1 MKAALVGFLLACLAL
16 TPAVSAGSL
25 TAASPPYDRVLTIPL
40 NDWEAF
46 FVEVPAGGG
55 IIVTV
60 DLMSVGSI
68 DIYVTDRGGFTNYS
82 DPGATEFLYNVGWT
96 AGGGGGYKQTPPADR
111 RGAPWGL
118 ACAGTDLAPGTAA
131 SAPGTVSPSVLVR
144 AQQVNA
150 SGRCGA
156 VDDVAALFTPRS
168 IAVVGASRQP
178 GKIGYVLVHNLIVGE
193 DRGTIYPVTPNPT
206 SVHGIRAYP
215 NVAAIPD
222 PVDLAV
228 ICVPA
233 EPVPAI
239 AEECG

>member
-96 AGGGGGYKQTPPADR
+96 AEGTRDYNQTLTPSGAAAEELVVIVDNTDFWEGGATPSGSVVVRVQTFDGSGELGLVRGVLAFCGIGALIGIGGLGVILFLMRRKRARKAVASPAPTPTAAAPPGASPAQGPIWPPGPPPPPPA
-111 RGAPWGL
+111 P
-118 ACAGTDLAPGTAA
+118 
-131 SAPGTVSPSVLVR
+131 
-144 AQQVNA
+144 
-150 SGRCGA
+150 
-156 VDDVAALFTPRS
+156 
-168 IAVVGASRQP
+168 
-178 GKIGYVLVHNLIVGE
+178 
-193 DRGTIYPVTPNPT
+193 
-206 SVHGIRAYP
+206 
-215 NVAAIPD
+215 
-222 PVDLAV
+222 
-228 ICVPA
+228 
-233 EPVPAI
+233 
-239 AEECG
+239 